1 MKKIAAFMGFFV
13 FSAIIGHTQELKA
26 VPAIV
31 TAVFKLKYP
40 GASRPQWIRDG
51 DAYAARFYF
60 KRESCTA
67 RFDNK
72 GSWLDETRKVNF
84 GELRNNVRNALSQG
98 QFANWRAYEVNEIQ
112 QRNKEVQY
120 RITVRNS
127 NETEQRYLLFD
138 AKGQMIKVLTL

>member
-1 MKKIAAFMGFFV
+1 MPPV
-13 FSAIIGHTQELKA
+13 ST
-26 VPAIV
+26 
-31 TAVFKLKYP
+31 FKH
-40 GASRPQWIRDG
+40 
-51 DAYAARFYF
+51 
-60 KRESCTA
+60 ESCTA
-67 RFDNK
+67 RFDTK

-120 RITVRNS
+120 RITVKNS